1 MADDGGVLRD
11 RNTAAVT
18 EFLRLLEEGDIP
30 AWMELWAEDA
40 DHYYPYGTEMFP
52 AHIVGKAAIHER
64 WKGMPGNFS
73 ELSFPIRETW
83 ADGDTVLARFDS
95 DLVLKDSGDEYHN
108 SYLGVFK
115 FDDEGKLYEYR
126 EYFDPIL
133 AGQAFGLLDVT
144 YR

>member
-1 MADDGGVLRD
+1 MADEDVAPRD
-11 RNTAAVT
+11 RNTAAVS

-40 DHYYPYGTEMFP
+40 DHYYPYGTEVFP
-52 AHIVGKAAIHER
+52 AHLVGKAAIHER
-64 WKGMPGNFS
+64 WKGMPDNFTAM
-73 ELSFPIRETW
+73 SFPIRETW

-95 DLVLKDSGDEYHN
+95 DLVLKGGGRYRN
-108 SYLGVFK
+108 SYLGIFK
-115 FDDEGKLYEYR
+115 FDDEGKLYEYH

-133 AGQAFGLLDVT
+133 AGRAFGLLDVT